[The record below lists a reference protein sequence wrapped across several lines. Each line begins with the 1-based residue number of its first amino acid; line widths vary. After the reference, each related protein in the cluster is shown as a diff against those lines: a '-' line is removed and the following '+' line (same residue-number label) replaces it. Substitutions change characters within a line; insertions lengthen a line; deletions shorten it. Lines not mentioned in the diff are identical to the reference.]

1 MVASIRGHSGL
12 FKVFE
17 NEGNYADKYTVII
30 EGSIYAMSEHPSSP
44 QGVNMYCGE
53 ISNGYKADGKEVE
66 INDIPKEVK
75 QAILERIP
83 GEAGE

>member
-1 MVASIRGHSGL
+1 MI
-12 FKVFE
+12 KVFE
-17 NEGNYADKYTVII
+17 NEGNYADKYTIMI

-53 ISNGYKADGKEVE
+53 ISNGYKADGKEIE

-75 QAILERIP
+75 QAILERIS
-83 GEAGE
+83 EEVKE